1 MDDIDVSLSG
11 AHGMQLDPYFV
22 PPKALADTLVQ
33 AYFMTL
39 HIILPIISK
48 PDFMEQYDL
57 LSQSGDPFR
66 VPNRWLSII
75 NLVFAIG
82 QRYFESMGNVA
93 DQQHL
98 TFFMRARVL
107 GALDGGILFVIP
119 TLQDVQVLGLMGMYL
134 LSSKL
139 TNRYLVVACL
149 ICLFLKSDT
158 T

>member
-1 MDDIDVSLSG
+1 
-11 AHGMQLDPYFV
+11 MQLDPYFV

-39 HIILPIISK
+39 HIIVPIISK
-48 PDFMEQYDL
+48 PDFVEQYDL

-66 VPNRWLSII
+66 VSNRWLSII

-139 TNRYLVVACL
+139 TNRYFVVARL
-149 ICLFLKSDT
+149 VRSVCLFLGSNT